1 MYKVMHT
8 VFGNYVEVDWL
19 YTWKDALESAE
30 KINNEGWQNVR
41 ILTPYGETVQVY
53 GC

>member
-1 MYKVMHT
+1 MYKVLHT

-19 YTWKDALESAE
+19 DTWKDALESAE

>member
-1 MYKVMHT
+1 MHT

-19 YTWKDALESAE
+19 DNWEDALKSAE
-30 KINNEGWQNVR
+30 KINNEGWKNVR
-41 ILTPYGETVQVY
+41 ILTPCGETVQVY